1 MPGKLQKR
9 LDKIFI
15 CGLNFYRQKFKQNK
29 KCVIF
34 IADEMSPRIEK
45 IGYALKRKGIK
56 IVIFLQKKGI
66 EEVVCNKENVY
77 DILTV

>member
-45 IGYALKRKGIK
+45 I
-56 IVIFLQKKGI
+56 
-66 EEVVCNKENVY
+66 
-77 DILTV
+77 